1 MIHAFS
7 AVLLFFSQTADLPSD
22 PVLETDAPAAPS
34 PAASDQTKAQA
45 TIITSDSFQLEASE
59 NRGTFSG
66 NVKVVDPNF
75 ELSADEL
82 VIFFGANNQLE
93 RLLARGNVAIKQG
106 GRASSSRQAEYI
118 LAEKKIT
125 LTGDPTVT
133 EGRNQITGTKITI
146 YQDREKMD
154 VEGRSRVQ
162 FFP

>member
-1 MIHAFS
+1 MNSWIGY
-7 AVLLFFSQTADLPSD
+7 VLFVAATAQELEKPAD
-22 PVLETDAPAAPS
+22 PIVETTGPVAA
-34 PAASDQTKAQA
+34 AREEGQGQA
-45 TIITSDSFQLEASE
+45 TIITSDSFQLNASE
-59 NRGTFSG
+59 NQGTFTG
-66 NVKVVDPNF
+66 NVRVVDPNF
-75 ELSADEL
+75 ELTSDEL
-82 VIFFGANNQLE
+82 VIFFGAGNQLE
-93 RLLARGNVAIKQG
+93 RILARGNVVIKQG
-106 GRASSSRQAEYI
+106 GRASSSRQAEYF